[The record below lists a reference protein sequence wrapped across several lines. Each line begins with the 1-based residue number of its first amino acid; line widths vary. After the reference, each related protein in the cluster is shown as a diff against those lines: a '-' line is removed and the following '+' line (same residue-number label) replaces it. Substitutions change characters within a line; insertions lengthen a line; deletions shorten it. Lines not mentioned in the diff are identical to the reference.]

1 MTITPIDI
9 QQHQFKTRPI
19 GYEKSGVDHYLEQIA
34 EELESYHR
42 QVQELKEELAR
53 SKAALQEMRQRE
65 SSVKET
71 LLTAQQV
78 TEEIKANAHKE
89 AEISLAEA
97 ELEAERIIHDAEN
110 RRLQLL
116 NEIQEIRRQKVS
128 FESSLRGLVEGHL
141 RMLDIEALPTE
152 EGAPVAQIISEIE
165 PMPNEAL
172 SGQNDTDRQDR

>member
-1 MTITPIDI
+1 MSITPIDI

-34 EELESYHR
+34 EELENYHR
-42 QVQELKEELAR
+42 QVQELKEELTHT
-53 SKAALQEMRQRE
+53 KATLQEMQQRE
-65 SSVKET
+65 SAVKET

-78 TEEIKANAHKE
+78 TEDMKANAHKE
-89 AEISLAEA
+89 AEIALAEA
-97 ELEAERIIHDAEN
+97 ELEAERIIYDAEK

-141 RMLDIEALPTE
+141 RMLDIEVLSAE
-152 EGAPVAQIISEIE
+152 EGAQVAQIVSEIE
-165 PMPNEAL
+165 PLGEVLPE
-172 SGQNDTDRQDR
+172 QNDEDPQGR